1 MKSPATS
8 VQGVWV
14 RFINIAAIHGFEES
28 GGRHFLVMELAP
40 GKTLADRIIRGP
52 IPVDEAMSI
61 AKQIARALESAHEKG
76 VVHRDLKPANIK
88 VTSNGEVKVL
98 DFGLAKVFESSDGGN
113 QSSAPRL

>member
-40 GKTLADRIIRGP
+40 GKTLADLSKRIAGLHNLLIC
-52 IPVDEAMSI
+52 
-61 AKQIARALESAHEKG
+61 
-76 VVHRDLKPANIK
+76 VVSRWLPDLQ
-88 VTSNGEVKVL
+88 VL
-98 DFGLAKVFESSDGGN
+98 VG
-113 QSSAPRL
+113 